1 MRGSFL
7 MIRNIIFDMG
17 GVLLDYNPPR
27 FLDHLSVSGA
37 DKELLLR
44 EVFNSVEWFRLDH
57 GTIEEKDAAA
67 AMKARLPAR
76 LHGAVDRMLNWWE
89 LEVLPVAGMA
99 ELLAELKGMGY
110 GLYLLSN
117 ASVRQ
122 PEYFDRLP
130 SAQYLDGRFVSAFYK
145 LLKPQYEIYEAML
158 REFGLRAEECF
169 FVDDS
174 VANVEAAY
182 CVGITG
188 AVFTGDAARLRRD
201 LMAAGVPVKG

>member
-1 MRGSFL
+1 

-17 GVLLDYNPPR
+17 GVLLDYDPPR
-27 FLDHLSVSGA
+27 FIGHLGVSEE
-37 DKELLLR
+37 DKALLLR

-57 GTIEEKDAAA
+57 GTIEEKDAAD

-76 LHGAVDRMLNWWE
+76 LHGAVDQMLNWWE
-89 LEVLPVAGMA
+89 LEVLPVEGMA
-99 ELLAELKGMGY
+99 ELLAELKGLGY

-117 ASVRQ
+117 ATVRQ

-145 LLKPQYEIYEAML
+145 LLKPQYAIYEAML
-158 REFGLRAEECF
+158 QKFDLKAEECF

-174 VANVEAAY
+174 AANVEGAY
-182 CVGITG
+182 CVGIPG
-188 AVFTGDAARLRRD
+188 AVFDGDVFRLRRN
-201 LMAAGVPVKG
+201 LNAAGVPVKV